1 MRKASAGRATSSLHD
16 PTVPEPKQAEA
27 LAKAS
32 KGAKENVTSVF
43 PNPYEPEPKKA
54 KAHRE
59 GAQRKD
65 SSLLPRNT
73 TSRNQKRKTTAHAKT
88 QRYAKKILT
97 SDFHEENK

>member
-32 KGAKENVTSVF
+32 KGAKENVTS
-43 PNPYEPEPKKA
+43 E
-54 KAHRE
+54 
-59 GAQRKD
+59 
-65 SSLLPRNT
+65 
-73 TSRNQKRKTTAHAKT
+73 TTAHAKT